1 MENKQQSSPSSVRA
15 HATSSRIFQ
24 TGLCVSPNIG
34 SLVRRTS
41 NDADRKL
48 IAKKTW
54 PTDGEWIKRQRTW
67 TAITFRKLGLE
78 SKKDATGIWK
88 SQALN
93 VLGTD
98 GFAEFVAV
106 RTPGKVIWCNF
117 DLARALG
124 FEVPRTNQLTPAFHA
139 QLLAALSLRVVAPAE
154 VVDNQKTITMYAD
167 RYGGEGVDPA
177 LGGGRAGFLPFGN
190 LYLKGVG
197 LTPLFKHD
205 DPDDFAHSHG
215 GVHLNDC
222 LTEAVF
228 GEVDQNLFSQGSARV
243 LVIIDQG
250 KHVTTPA
257 GRCIPVALVVR
268 AGAQLRPGHLL
279 GSHLRHRR
287 SRLDKFVS
295 IAQATGQLVI
305 RQAKRSGRDIPDVAA
320 TMLRIIDDHARTA
333 AESYRWRMIHGA
345 LTASNMEMSG
355 AMLDLPTQST
365 QPRTAPIRV
374 LDYVDF
380 GFSEEHI
387 ERAVQLTPMYR
398 ALVRHATPAER
409 ALFKIKWMNLT
420 AKMGQAYGKHLQV
433 RLLKATGLKT
443 ELAERIQAERPA
455 LTENFTILFLR
466 MAGLRNPGT
475 TRAWTSTVE
484 SVSVLD
490 VFHLLQRL
498 PETYFAKPDADH
510 NEKIRDYLKPIF
522 KGNRFHVA
530 KKRRV
535 VGELISEFANLYRQV
550 MESCA
555 DYAEEYYGDLLG
567 MQPSIK
573 ARAAFEN
580 EPLDALY
587 SKKLLSELA
596 VTITAYRATGDP
608 ELVRAAID
616 QRITASLRSVDGLLA
631 QGSCSRLPDGG
642 VELERRTIEGV
653 SYSVRAW
660 NDGAQTRRLHVSIP
674 VERKGEHYLSA
685 VPSLPCLT
693 KRQIQSLRYRFTTNG
708 SQHDGDVGARLK
720 RGECGGLVVDFD
732 DLVSFPIVGRLEGAF
747 YLPGSGEPALKGR
760 ARLSPYVFAIPDK
773 HELIKLVTMSLDK

>member
-1 MENKQQSSPSSVRA
+1 MENKQQSPTSVRA
-15 HATSSRIFQ
+15 HTTSSHIGQR
-24 TGLCVSPNIG
+24 GLCVSPNAG

-41 NDADRKL
+41 NDVDRKS
-48 IAKKTW
+48 IAKRTW
-54 PTDGEWIKRQRTW
+54 PTDAEWVRRQRTW
-67 TAITFRKLGLE
+67 TAITFRRLGLD
-78 SKKDATGIWK
+78 SKKIANGIWG

-93 VLGTD
+93 VLGRD
-98 GFAEFVAV
+98 GFAEFAAV

-117 DLARALG
+117 DLARVLG
-124 FEVPRTNQLTPAFHA
+124 FEVPRTNQLTAEFHA
-139 QLLAALSLRVVAPAE
+139 QLLASLSWRALAPGE
-154 VVDNQKTITMYAD
+154 VVENQETITMYAD
-167 RYGGEGVDPA
+167 RYGGEGVHPA

-190 LYLKGVG
+190 LYVKGVG

-215 GVHLNDC
+215 GVHLDDC

-228 GEVDQNLFSQGSARV
+228 GEVNQNLFAQGSARV

-279 GSHLRHRR
+279 GRHLLDHR

-295 IAQATGQLVI
+295 IARATGQLI
-305 RQAKRSGRDIPDVAA
+305 TRQAKRTGRDIPDVAA

-333 AESYRWRMIHGA
+333 AESFRWRMIHGA

-374 LDYVDF
+374 LDYVDTGF
-380 GFSEEHI
+380 GEEHI
-387 ERAVQLTPMYR
+387 ERAAQLAPMYR

-409 ALFKIKWMNLT
+409 ALFNIRWMNLA
-420 AKMGQAYGKHLQV
+420 AKMEQAYGKHLQV
-433 RLLKATGLKT
+433 RLLKATGLKR
-443 ELAERIQAERPA
+443 ELAERIQAEQ
-455 LTENFTILFLR
+455 TEVTVNFTDLFLR
-466 MAGLRNPGT
+466 MVGLRNPGT

-498 PETYFAKPDADH
+498 PETYFANPDADH

-522 KGNRFHVA
+522 KGNRFHIA
-530 KKRRV
+530 KKQRV
-535 VGELISEFANLYRQV
+535 VGELVSKFANLYRQV
-550 MESCA
+550 MKSCA
-555 DYAEEYYGDLLG
+555 DYAEEYYGDLPG
-567 MQPSIK
+567 MQASIK

-580 EPLDALY
+580 EPLDSLY

-596 VTITAYRATGDP
+596 VTITAYRSTGDP
-608 ELVRAAID
+608 EVVRAAID

-631 QGSCSRLPDGG
+631 QGSCSRLPGGG

-660 NDGAQTRRLHVSIP
+660 NDATQTRRLHVSIP
-674 VERKGEHYLSA
+674 VELKGEHYLSA

-708 SQHDGDVGARLK
+708 WQHDGDVGARLK
-720 RGECGGLVVDFD
+720 RASGDGLIIDFE

-747 YLPGSGEPALKGR
+747 YFPGSGKPALKGR
-760 ARLSPYVFAIPDK
+760 TRLSPYVFAIPDK
-773 HELIKLVTMSLDK
+773 HELMLAPGVR

>member
-1 MENKQQSSPSSVRA
+1 METPFPESKRPRLSTSVRPKMA
-15 HATSSRIFQ
+15 LLVRGTSSG
-24 TGLCVSPNIG
+24 TVSK
-34 SLVRRTS
+34 S
-41 NDADRKL
+41 NSTKIR
-48 IAKKTW
+48 
-54 PTDGEWIKRQRTW
+54 PTNREWSKREREST
-67 TAITFRKLGLE
+67 IIIFRKLGLE
-78 SKKDATGIWK
+78 LQRTASGVWA
-88 SQALN
+88 SQVLN
-93 VLGTD
+93 VLGQD
-98 GFAEFVAV
+98 RFAKFESV

-117 DLARALG
+117 DLARQLG
-124 FEVPRTNQLTPAFHA
+124 FQVPRTNQLTPEFHA
-139 QLLAALSLRVVAPAE
+139 QLGAALSLRAVAPAD
-154 VVDNQKTITMYAD
+154 VVENQETITMYAD
-167 RYGGEGVDPA
+167 RYGGEGVRPA

-190 LYLKGVG
+190 LYVKGVG

-215 GVHLNDC
+215 AVHLNDC
-222 LTEAVF
+222 LAEAVF
-228 GEVDQNLFSQGSARV
+228 GEVNQNLFSQGSARV
-243 LVIIDQG
+243 LAIIDQG
-250 KHVTTPA
+250 KHVTPPS
-257 GRCIPVALVVR
+257 GRRIPVALVVR
-268 AGAQLRPGHLL
+268 AGAQLRPGHVL
-279 GSHLRHRR
+279 GSHLRRRR
-287 SRLDKFVS
+287 SRLNKFVS
-295 IAQATGQLVI
+295 IARATGQLVT
-305 RQAKRSGRDIPDVAA
+305 RQTKRTRRDIPDVAA
-320 TMLRIIDDHARTA
+320 TMLRIIGDHARTA
-333 AESYRWRMIHGA
+333 AESFRWRMIHGA

-374 LDYVDF
+374 LDYVDSGF
-380 GFSEEHI
+380 GAEHI
-387 ERAVQLTPMYR
+387 ERAAQLAPMYR
-398 ALVRHATPAER
+398 ALVRQATPAER
-409 ALFKIKWMNLT
+409 TLFNIRWMNLT
-420 AKMGQAYGKHLQV
+420 AMMEQAYGKHLQV

-443 ELAERIQAERPA
+443 ELAERIQAEQPA

-498 PETYFAKPDADH
+498 PETHFAKPDADH
-510 NEKIRDYLKPIF
+510 NEKIRDYLKPVF

-530 KKRRV
+530 KKQRV
-535 VGELISEFANLYRQV
+535 VGELINEFANLYRQV
-550 MESCA
+550 MKSCA
-555 DYAEEYYGDLLG
+555 DYAVEYYGDLPG
-567 MQPSIK
+567 MQASIK

-587 SKKLLSELA
+587 SKRLLSELD

-631 QGSCSRLPDGG
+631 QGSCSRLPGGG

-708 SQHDGDVGARLK
+708 SQHIGGIGARLK

-747 YLPGSGEPALKGR
+747 YLPGSGKPALKRR

-773 HELIKLVTMSLDK
+773 HELIKLVTMSLNE

>member
-1 MENKQQSSPSSVRA
+1 LENKQQSSHSSVRA
-15 HATSSRIFQ
+15 HTTSSHIRQ
-24 TGLCVSPNIG
+24 RGLCVSPNTG
-34 SLVRRTS
+34 SLVRQTS
-41 NDADRKL
+41 NDLDRKS

-54 PTDGEWIKRQRTW
+54 PTDSEWVRRQRTW

-78 SKKDATGIWK
+78 SKKDTTGIWK

-98 GFAEFVAV
+98 GFAEFAAA

-124 FEVPRTNQLTPAFHA
+124 FEVPRTNQLTPDFHA

-154 VVDNQKTITMYAD
+154 VGENQETITMYAD
-167 RYGGEGVDPA
+167 RYGGEGVHPA

-190 LYLKGVG
+190 LYVKGVG

-215 GVHLNDC
+215 GVHLDDC

-228 GEVDQNLFSQGSARV
+228 GEVNHNLFSQGSARV

-279 GSHLRHRR
+279 GSHLWRRR

-333 AESYRWRMIHGA
+333 AETYRWRMIHGA

-380 GFSEEHI
+380 GFGEEHI

-398 ALVRHATPAER
+398 ALIRHATPAER

-420 AKMGQAYGKHLQV
+420 AKMEQAYGKHLQL

-443 ELAERIQAERPA
+443 ELAERIQAEQPA
-455 LTENFTILFLR
+455 LTENFTNLFLR

-530 KKRRV
+530 NKQRL

-555 DYAEEYYGDLLG
+555 DYAEEYYGDLPG
-567 MQPSIK
+567 KQASIK

-587 SKKLLSELA
+587 SKKLLSELD
-596 VTITAYRATGDP
+596 VTITAYRSTGDP

-631 QGSCSRLPDGG
+631 QGSCSRLPGGG
-642 VELERRTIEGV
+642 VELERRTIGGV

-660 NDGAQTRRLHVSIP
+660 NDAAQTRRLHVSIP
-674 VERKGEHYLSA
+674 VEREGEHYLSA

-693 KRQIQSLRYRFTTNG
+693 KRQIQSLRYRFTTDG
-708 SQHDGDVGARLK
+708 WQHNGDVGARLK
-720 RGECGGLVVDFD
+720 RAAGDGLIVDFE
-732 DLVSFPIVGRLEGAF
+732 DLVSFPLVGRLEGAL
-747 YLPGSGEPALKGR
+747 YLPGSGKLAMRRR

-773 HELIKLVTMSLDK
+773 HELIKLVTMSLNE